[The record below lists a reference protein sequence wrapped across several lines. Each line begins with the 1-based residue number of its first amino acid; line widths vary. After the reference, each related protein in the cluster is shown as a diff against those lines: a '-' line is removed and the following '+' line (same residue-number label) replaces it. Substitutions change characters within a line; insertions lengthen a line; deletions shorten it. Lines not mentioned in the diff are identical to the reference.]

1 MRTCVFGVVVTALVA
16 SGGYCV
22 YFVDSRYESA
32 RLGGA
37 CISCQDALQGGDEAQ
52 VEQVTITLCS
62 GETGCAMPPVTDVF
76 DVATALEQPSP
87 KDLPFISFD
96 EPPFAKPV
104 NAGIVQATFLEAVAN
119 EIAPMPREQDDTTP
133 GVERLPAPRVYRAF

>member
-1 MRTCVFGVVVTALVA
+1 MRTCIFGVVVTVLVA

-22 YFVDSRYESA
+22 YFVDSRYESD
-32 RLGGA
+32 RLCGA
-37 CISCQDALQGGDEAQ
+37 CIQCQGVDEAQ

-76 DVATALEQPSP
+76 DVAKALEQPSP

-104 NAGIVQATFLEAVAN
+104 NAGIVQATFVEAVVN

>member
-1 MRTCVFGVVVTALVA
+1 MRTCIFGVVVTAFLA

-37 CISCQDALQGGDEAQ
+37 CVPCQGVDEAQ
-52 VEQVTITLCS
+52 VEQVTITLCGS
-62 GETGCAMPPVTDVF
+62 DTGCTMPPVTDVF
-76 DVATALEQPSP
+76 DVAKALEQPLP

-104 NAGIVQATFLEAVAN
+104 NAGIVQATFVEAVAN
-119 EIAPMPREQDDTTP
+119 EIAPMPREQDDSTP

>member
-1 MRTCVFGVVVTALVA
+1 MRTCIFGVVVTALLA

-32 RLGGA
+32 RLCGA
-37 CISCQDALQGGDEAQ
+37 CIPCQGVLQCVDEAQ
-52 VEQVTITLCS
+52 VEQVTITLCGS
-62 GETGCAMPPVTDVF
+62 DTGSAMPPVTDVF
-76 DVATALEQPSP
+76 DVAKALEQPSP

-104 NAGIVQATFLEAVAN
+104 NVSIVQATFVEAVIN